1 MHELPETGH
10 IPSVGFT
17 ADCGRKQQ
25 YEEVLRG
32 VGIMECLEKPVSM
45 TELEA
50 VIQAVC
56 PIATGLIVLLPENF
70 TIEKAEKANLPDFSA
85 SGL

>member
-1 MHELPETGH
+1 
-10 IPSVGFT
+10 
-17 ADCGRKQQ
+17 
-25 YEEVLRG
+25 
-32 VGIMECLEKPVSM
+32 MECLEKPVSM